1 MKCQQ
6 SQLIQGMPGDCHIE
20 NTLDDCALIPDPSV
34 KCTGVKGCNYCGSG
48 YKKCTTTE
56 YHYCVAHDTGELLPY
71 PNMSDPGMHLLRVI
85 THVGRVH
92 GISSY
97 RSMVCASYY
106 SESKSCSCSKGRF
119 ARDVWQVEIIYQYI
133 A

>member
-1 MKCQQ
+1 MSTK
-6 SQLIQGMPGDCHIE
+6 SVDSGMPGDCHIE

-71 PNMSDPGMHLLRVI
+71 PNMSDPRYAFAESHNACWACTWNKQLQK
-85 THVGRVH
+85 HV
-92 GISSY
+92 
-97 RSMVCASYY
+97 VCASYY
-106 SESKSCSCSKGRF
+106 SESKSCSCSKEELQEMCGK
-119 ARDVWQVEIIYQYI
+119 
-133 A
+133 